1 MATDLQIAV
10 RRVASLNPATGEV
23 LREFDCADE
32 AEVCGAVVRARD
44 AQRAWDGLGVRR
56 RIALLKNFQRLL
68 HERKSAIAKL
78 ITQEAGKP
86 YVEALTTEV
95 LLVLDAVRFHVQN
108 AEKFL
113 RDEPVQHGN
122 LAMKQKAGRII
133 REPHGA
139 IGIISPWNYPF
150 SIPATESLAALV
162 AGNAVIVKPSE
173 FTSLVALALA
183 DLLHDAGVPKDIVQ
197 VLPGDGTTGAALLSS
212 QIDKLVFTGSV
223 STGKR
228 IARTAAERL
237 LPLILELG
245 GKDPM
250 LVLED
255 ADIDVA
261 SSGAVWGAFMNAGQ
275 ACLSIE
281 RCYVHHTIYES
292 FLDACVRKTKQL
304 HVGNGMHPATDIGP
318 MIHERQ
324 IQIVEQQV
332 EGARTRGARILT
344 GGTRLFEVGPNFYAP
359 TVLADV
365 THEMQIMREETFGP
379 VLPVMPFE
387 SDDEAVRLANDSEF
401 GLGASIWTRDR
412 ARGEALARRIH
423 AGTVMVN
430 DALSC
435 YGISEAPHGGVKASG
450 IGRTHGRFGLDEMV
464 RLKYVVSD
472 RLPRMK
478 KVWWY
483 PYGEN
488 FAAQMEGMLDA
499 QFARGPATRLRG
511 ALRSIGLLR
520 SGRL

>member
-10 RRVASLNPATGEV
+10 RRVASLNPATGET

-32 AEVCGAVVRARD
+32 AEVCSAVARARD
-44 AQRAWDGLGVRR
+44 AQPTWESLGVRR

-78 ITQEAGKP
+78 ITREAGKP

-95 LLVLDAVRFHVQN
+95 LLVLDAVRFHVRN

-113 RDEPVQHGN
+113 GDEPVQHGN

-133 REPHGA
+133 REPHGV

-212 QIDKLVFTGSV
+212 HIHKLVFTGSV

-237 LPLILELG
+237 LPVILELG

-275 ACLSIE
+275 ACLSVE
-281 RCYVHHTIYES
+281 RCYVHQKVYES
-292 FLDACVRKTKQL
+292 FLDACVQKTKQL
-304 HVGNGMHPATDIGP
+304 HVGNGMDPATDIGP

-344 GGTRLFEVGPNFYAP
+344 GGARLCEVGPNFYAP

-365 THEMQIMREETFGP
+365 THQMQIMREETFGP
-379 VLPVMPFE
+379 VLPIMPFE

-401 GLGASIWTRDR
+401 GLAASIWTRNR
-412 ARGEALARRIH
+412 MRGEALARRIH

-450 IGRTHGRFGLDEMV
+450 TGRTHGRFGLDEMV
-464 RLKYVVSD
+464 RLKYVASD

-483 PYGEN
+483 RYGEN

-511 ALRSIGLLR
+511 ALRSMGLLR

>member
-32 AEVCGAVVRARD
+32 AEVCGAVVRARE

-78 ITQEAGKP
+78 ITQEAGKS

-261 SSGAVWGAFMNAGQ
+261 SSGAVW
-275 ACLSIE
+275 
-281 RCYVHHTIYES
+281 
-292 FLDACVRKTKQL
+292 
-304 HVGNGMHPATDIGP
+304 
-318 MIHERQ
+318 
-324 IQIVEQQV
+324 
-332 EGARTRGARILT
+332 
-344 GGTRLFEVGPNFYAP
+344 
-359 TVLADV
+359 
-365 THEMQIMREETFGP
+365 
-379 VLPVMPFE
+379 
-387 SDDEAVRLANDSEF
+387 
-401 GLGASIWTRDR
+401 
-412 ARGEALARRIH
+412 
-423 AGTVMVN
+423 
-430 DALSC
+430 
-435 YGISEAPHGGVKASG
+435 
-450 IGRTHGRFGLDEMV
+450 
-464 RLKYVVSD
+464 
-472 RLPRMK
+472 
-478 KVWWY
+478 
-483 PYGEN
+483 
-488 FAAQMEGMLDA
+488 
-499 QFARGPATRLRG
+499 
-511 ALRSIGLLR
+511 
-520 SGRL
+520 